1 MLSRDPPE
9 HHAAGDY
16 QQSRRQSD
24 VNEGRVMGASTVARL
39 HADPGFKDDLEAAK
53 LEYAV
58 AVAKGL
64 RPTRDCAAEAAALEI
79 HAEPAVH

>member
-1 MLSRDPPE
+1 
-9 HHAAGDY
+9 
-16 QQSRRQSD
+16 
-24 VNEGRVMGASTVARL
+24 MGASTVARL